1 MIAPALVR
9 HERPAEPTLD
19 VVVRSRHLLVAQA
32 VGEALRRREVLARVV
47 PWEATVHPGERL
59 GDVVLLIDEMDSRSA
74 VEEVREVV
82 AQTPVPVLVL
92 TARPT
97 STAWGGALEAGA
109 AAILPKGATLDA
121 VEEALDL
128 LTGEVPLMP
137 EGQKSALVEEWRVW
151 DAEEHDLERRLA
163 TLSTRETEVLGLLS
177 GGHRVSDI
185 ADTLGVSESTVRTQV
200 KSMRRKLGVDSQL
213 AAVAVARRVADDA
226 LDVGPMVPAPR

>member
-59 GDVVLLIDEMDSRSA
+59 GDVVLLIDEMDSRS
-74 VEEVREVV
+74 
-82 AQTPVPVLVL
+82 
-92 TARPT
+92 
-97 STAWGGALEAGA
+97 GGALEAGA

-163 TLSTRETEVLGLLS
+163 TLSTRETDVLGLLS